1 MNTNR
6 RIALLSAYLAT
17 VYTGAVVTYSITENS
32 DLWDSAWWGMMTL
45 TTVGYGDQYPHTT
58 VGRIMGI
65 LLVTSAV
72 FIIIPTLTAFIA
84 TRLIVNDDAWTH
96 DEQEQVKDD
105 LKQILTT
112 LKTNVTYTT
121 NKSIHKG

>member
-1 MNTNR
+1 M
-6 RIALLSAYLAT
+6 
-17 VYTGAVVTYSITENS
+17 
-32 DLWDSAWWGMMTL
+32 
-45 TTVGYGDQYPHTT
+45 
-58 VGRIMGI
+58 
-65 LLVTSAV
+65 LVTSAV
-72 FIIIPTLTAFIA
+72 FVIIPSLTAFIA